1 MSVCRRRSIEYS
13 RGKTTSSGGPAMK
26 NLLAITLSAIAVMAA
41 AALPAR
47 AEPLPTQ
54 HFLPLSVAIE
64 AATTALDTC
73 VKAGHHISVEVMN
86 HNAMVLVAYHHEL
99 ATIHSSYSAHAKA
112 YTVLSYS
119 YASGETTSAEIAR
132 RITKSTAAVGG
143 IQGSPGLIMAP
154 GGVVIQFGKETVGAI
169 GVGGS
174 SGPVNDELCAKAGI
188 DKIKDRLTP

>member
-1 MSVCRRRSIEYS
+1 MEH
-13 RGKTTSSGGPAMK
+13 
-26 NLLAITLSAIAVMAA
+26 LLAIASAIVVTAA
-41 AALPAR
+41 STLPAAH

-73 VKAGHHISVEVMN
+73 VKAGHHISVEIMN

-99 ATIHSSYSAHAKA
+99 ATIHSAYSAHAKA

-119 YASGETTSAEIAR
+119 YASGETTSADIAR
-132 RITKSTAAVGG
+132 RITKSPADLARVQG
-143 IQGSPGLIMAP
+143 IPGLIMAP
-154 GGVVIQFGKETVGAI
+154 GGVLIQFGKQTVGAI

-188 DKIKDRLTP
+188 EKIKDRLTP

>member
-1 MSVCRRRSIEYS
+1 MGR
-13 RGKTTSSGGPAMK
+13 
-26 NLLAITLSAIAVMAA
+26 LLAA
-41 AALPAR
+41 AAGAALGLVTGATSSP
-47 AEPLPTQ
+47 AEPLPQ
-54 HFLPLSVAIE
+54 QRFLPLAVAIE
-64 AATTALDTC
+64 AATAALDTC

-119 YASGETTSAEIAR
+119 FASGETTSADIAR
-132 RITKSTAAVGG
+132 RITKSPADLARVQG
-143 IQGSPGLIMAP
+143 IPGLIMAP
-154 GGVVIQFGKETVGAI
+154 GGVLIQFGKQTVGAI

-188 DKIKDRLTP
+188 EKIKDRLTP